1 MLLSDVIDWKL
12 IQGDCSLDYRFYG
25 SGSFESN
32 KFFSQTMVSVKGEV
46 LPLSEID
53 EHKCEQMNTN
63 EFERFE
69 ELQTQI
75 YLGIAK
81 EETSKIQHVDKKAK
95 LAR

>member
-12 IQGDCSLDYRFYG
+12 IHGDCSLDYRFYG
-25 SGSFESN
+25 SGCFESN

-53 EHKCEQMNTN
+53 EHKCEEMNTN

-75 YLGIAK
+75 YLGTAK

>member
-1 MLLSDVIDWKL
+1 MLLSDIIDWKL
-12 IQGDCSLDYRFYG
+12 IHGDCSLDYRFYG
-25 SGSFESN
+25 SGSYESN

-53 EHKCEQMNTN
+53 EVKCEQMNTK

-75 YLGIAK
+75 YLGTAK
-81 EETSKIQHVDKKAK
+81 EKTSEQYHVDKKAK
-95 LAR
+95 LER